1 MESVKTGKTNKVGKN
16 TEMAHTKTN
25 KETHF
30 KQVSAITNRIRS
42 IGGIFTKIAK
52 KVRELVKKH
61 PKKSSAALVVLTPV
75 ACKRAKELDDKV
87 QDKSKQAEKENKIN
101 WWKYSGLTIA
111 TSLLLAACSAGDIDK
126 QIELEQ
132 EKQKTEQ
139 EKKEAE
145 NARDRANKSE
155 IELEQE
161 RQKTNKSGIELANSQ
176 IKAEQERQKTEQE
189 KQKANKSEIELEQQK
204 QKTIN
209 TQRDLIKEQ
218 KDFIKETE
226 QNCQEKHG
234 QLFIKRARIKTGI
247 TTGIAIEIEA
257 ECKTP
262 KPTKTNQTPI
272 QPKHLPNSKHPHSQ
286 RGSKAQELI
295 AYLLFEQ
302 KDFIIETE
310 QKCQEKH
317 NQFFIK
323 KAGIKGGAI
332 EVEAECKTP
341 KPTKTNQTPIQPKH
355 LPNSKQPHS
364 QRGSKAQEL
373 IAYLQKELESL
384 PYSQKAIAKQVDF
397 YKPSSIA
404 YLELDPR
411 DFKVTEEWQN
421 ENLKIR
427 SKAQAKMLE
436 MRKPQANLSPSQ
448 SFLFVQRIFADIN
461 KEIEAAAN
469 TEKKAE
475 KVGYGYSKRV

>member
-1 MESVKTGKTNKVGKN
+1 MKSVKTAKTNKVGKN
-16 TEMAHTKTN
+16 TEMANTKTN

-30 KQVSAITNRIRS
+30 KQVSAITNRLRS

-52 KVRELVKKH
+52 KVRELIKKH
-61 PKKSSAALVVLTPV
+61 PEKSSAALVVLTHV

-87 QDKSKQAEKENKIN
+87 QDKSKQAEKENQIN

-111 TSLLLAACSAGDIDK
+111 TSLLLAACSTGDIDK

-132 EKQKTEQ
+132 EKQKANKSGIELEQERQKTEQ
-139 EKKEAE
+139 EKQK
-145 NARDRANKSE
+145 ANKSE

-189 KQKANKSEIELEQQK
+189 KQKANKSEIELERQK

-234 QLFIKRARIKTGI
+234 QLFIKKTRIKTGI

-262 KPTKTNQTPI
+262 KP
-272 QPKHLPNSKHPHSQ
+272 
-286 RGSKAQELI
+286 A
-295 AYLLFEQ
+295 
-302 KDFIIETE
+302 
-310 QKCQEKH
+310 
-317 NQFFIK
+317 
-323 KAGIKGGAI
+323 
-332 EVEAECKTP
+332 
-341 KPTKTNQTPIQPKH
+341 KTNQTPIQPKH

-384 PYSQKAIAKQVDF
+384 PYSQKAIAKQVNF

-427 SKAQAKMLE
+427 SKAQAKILE
-436 MRKPQANLSPSQ
+436 MRKTQANLSPFQ
-448 SFLFVQRIFADIN
+448 SLLFVQKIFADIN
-461 KEIEAAAN
+461 KEIEATAN

-475 KVGYGYSKRV
+475 KTGYGYSKRV

>member
-1 MESVKTGKTNKVGKN
+1 MPVIRVLVMLATMMMKSVKTAKEKKVFKNVGVSIMGITFWEAIKDSIKKQIKKSDWICGNVKT
-16 TEMAHTKTN
+16 ADDYLKTHPN
-25 KETHF
+25 SWLN
-30 KQVSAITNRIRS
+30 SAIGVVTITAMLMNVCFADDQS
-42 IGGIFTKIAK
+42 K
-52 KVRELVKKH
+52 KE
-61 PKKSSAALVVLTPV
+61 V
-75 ACKRAKELDDKV
+75 A
-87 QDKSKQAEKENKIN
+87 QA
-101 WWKYSGLTIA
+101 
-111 TSLLLAACSAGDIDK
+111 
-126 QIELEQ
+126 Q
-132 EKQKTEQ
+132 
-139 EKKEAE
+139 KEAE
-145 NARDRANKSE
+145 NARDRANKSG

-161 RQKTNKSGIELANSQ
+161 QQKTSNIETNNQ
-176 IKAEQERQKTEQE
+176 IKVEQE
-189 KQKANKSEIELEQQK
+189 KQKTSNIEANNQIKVEQEKQKTSNIETNNQIKVEQEK

-234 QLFIKRARIKTGI
+234 QLFIKKTRIKTGI

-262 KPTKTNQTPI
+262 KP
-272 QPKHLPNSKHPHSQ
+272 
-286 RGSKAQELI
+286 A
-295 AYLLFEQ
+295 
-302 KDFIIETE
+302 
-310 QKCQEKH
+310 
-317 NQFFIK
+317 
-323 KAGIKGGAI
+323 
-332 EVEAECKTP
+332 
-341 KPTKTNQTPIQPKH
+341 KTNQTPIQPKH

-384 PYSQKAIAKQVDF
+384 PYSQKAIVKQVDF

-436 MRKPQANLSPSQ
+436 MRKTQAHLPTFQ
-448 SFLFVQRIFADIN
+448 SFSIIQNIVADIS
-461 KEIEAAAN
+461 KEIEVAAN

>member
-1 MESVKTGKTNKVGKN
+1 MESVKTGRTNKVGKN
-16 TEMAHTKTN
+16 AEMANTKTN

-30 KQVSAITNRIRS
+30 KQVSAIINTLRS

-52 KVRELVKKH
+52 KVRELIKKH
-61 PKKSSAALVVLTPV
+61 PEKSNAALVVLTHA

-87 QDKSKQAEKENKIN
+87 QDKSKQAEKENQIN
-101 WWKYSGLTIA
+101 WWKHSGLTIA
-111 TSLLLAACSAGDIDK
+111 TSLLLAACNVGDIDK

-132 EKQKTEQ
+132 EK
-139 EKKEAE
+139 KEVE
-145 NARDRANKSE
+145 NARDRANKSG
-155 IELEQE
+155 IELEQQRQKTEQE
-161 RQKTNKSGIELANSQ
+161 RQKTNKSGIELANNQ
-176 IKAEQERQKTEQE
+176 IKAEQERQKT
-189 KQKANKSEIELEQQK
+189 NKSGIELEQQRQKAEQEK

-234 QLFIKRARIKTGI
+234 QLFIKKTRIKTGI
-247 TTGIAIEIEA
+247 TTGI
-257 ECKTP
+257 
-262 KPTKTNQTPI
+262 
-272 QPKHLPNSKHPHSQ
+272 
-286 RGSKAQELI
+286 
-295 AYLLFEQ
+295 
-302 KDFIIETE
+302 
-310 QKCQEKH
+310 
-317 NQFFIK
+317 
-323 KAGIKGGAI
+323 AI

-364 QRGSKAQEL
+364 QRGSKAQEF

-384 PYSQKAIAKQVDF
+384 PYSQKAIAKQVNF
-397 YKPSSIA
+397 YRPSSIA

-411 DFKVTEEWQN
+411 DFKVTEEWQK

-436 MRKPQANLSPSQ
+436 MRNPQAHLSPFQ
-448 SFLFVQRIFADIN
+448 SFSIIQNIVADIN
-461 KEIEAAAN
+461 KEIKAVAN
-469 TEKKAE
+469 TEKKVE
-475 KVGYGYSKRV
+475 KAGYGYSKRM

>member
-16 TEMAHTKTN
+16 TETADTKAN
-25 KETHF
+25 KEAHF
-30 KQVSAITNRIRS
+30 KQASAITNTLRS
-42 IGGIFTKIAK
+42 ISGFFTKIAK
-52 KVRELVKKH
+52 RVRELVKKH
-61 PKKSSAALVVLTPV
+61 PKKSRAALVVLTHV
-75 ACKRAKELDDKV
+75 ACKKAKELDDKV
-87 QDKSKQAEKENKIN
+87 QDKSKQAEKENQIN

-111 TSLLLAACSAGDIDK
+111 ASLLLAACSVGDTDK

-132 EKQKTEQ
+132 EKQKANKSGIELEQERQKTEQ
-139 EKKEAE
+139 ERQKT
-145 NARDRANKSE
+145 NKSE

-189 KQKANKSEIELEQQK
+189 KQKANKSAIELEQQK

-234 QLFIKRARIKTGI
+234 QLFIKKARIKTGI

-272 QPKHLPNSKHPHSQ
+272 QPKHLPNSKQPRSQ

-295 AYLLFEQ
+295 
-302 KDFIIETE
+302 T
-310 QKCQEKH
+310 
-317 NQFFIK
+317 
-323 KAGIKGGAI
+323 
-332 EVEAECKTP
+332 
-341 KPTKTNQTPIQPKH
+341 
-355 LPNSKQPHS
+355 
-364 QRGSKAQEL
+364 
-373 IAYLQKELESL
+373 YLQKELESL

-397 YKPSSIA
+397 YRPSSIA

-411 DFKVTEEWQN
+411 DFKATEEWQK

-436 MRKPQANLSPSQ
+436 MRSLKPDSQAHLSTSQ
-448 SFLFVQRIFADIN
+448 SLLFIQKIFADVS

-469 TEKKAE
+469 TEKKVE
-475 KVGYGYSKRV
+475 KAGYGYSKRM

>member
-1 MESVKTGKTNKVGKN
+1 MGSGKTNKVGKN

-30 KQVSAITNRIRS
+30 KRVGAIKNMFRS
-42 IGGIFTKIAK
+42 IGGIFAKIVN

-61 PKKSSAALVVLTPV
+61 PKKSNAALVVLTHV
-75 ACKRAKELDDKV
+75 ACKKAKELDDKV

-111 TSLLLAACSAGDIDK
+111 TSLLLAACNAGDIDK

-145 NARDRANKSE
+145 NARDRANKSG

-161 RQKTNKSGIELANSQ
+161 RQKTNKSGIELANNQ
-176 IKAEQERQKTEQE
+176 MKVEQEKQKTEQE
-189 KQKANKSEIELEQQK
+189 KQKTEQEKQKTEQEKQKTEQEKQKTSNIETNNQIKVEQEQQK
-204 QKTIN
+204 TEQEKQKTEQEKQKTNN
-209 TQRDLIKEQ
+209 TQKDLVK
-218 KDFIKETE
+218 KAE
-226 QNCQEKHG
+226 QNCQENHS
-234 QLFIKRARIKTGI
+234 QFFIKKLGIKG
-247 TTGIAIEIEA
+247 GIAIEIEA

-272 QPKHLPNSKHPHSQ
+272 QPKHLPNSKQPRSQ
-286 RGSKAQELI
+286 RGSKAQEL
-295 AYLLFEQ
+295 
-302 KDFIIETE
+302 
-310 QKCQEKH
+310 
-317 NQFFIK
+317 
-323 KAGIKGGAI
+323 
-332 EVEAECKTP
+332 V
-341 KPTKTNQTPIQPKH
+341 
-355 LPNSKQPHS
+355 
-364 QRGSKAQEL
+364 
-373 IAYLQKELESL
+373 AYLQKELESL

-397 YKPSSIA
+397 YRPSSIA

-411 DFKVTEEWQN
+411 DFKATEEWQN

-436 MRKPQANLSPSQ
+436 MRNPQAHPSTSQ
-448 SFLFVQRIFADIN
+448 SFSILQNIVADIS
-461 KEIEAAAN
+461 KEIEASAN
-469 TEKKAE
+469 TTKKAE
-475 KVGYGYSKRV
+475 KVGYGYSKRM

>member
-16 TEMAHTKTN
+16 TEMANTKTN

-30 KQVSAITNRIRS
+30 KQVSAIINTLKS

-52 KVRELVKKH
+52 RVRELVKKH
-61 PKKSSAALVVLTPV
+61 PKKSKVVLVVLTHV

-87 QDKSKQAEKENKIN
+87 QDKSKQAEKENQIN

-111 TSLLLAACSAGDIDK
+111 ISLLLAACNVGDIDK

-132 EKQKTEQ
+132 EK
-139 EKKEAE
+139 KEVE
-145 NARDRANKSE
+145 NARDRANKSG
-155 IELEQE
+155 IELEQQRQKTEQE

-176 IKAEQERQKTEQE
+176 IKAEQERQKT
-189 KQKANKSEIELEQQK
+189 NKSGIELEQQRQKAEQEK

-272 QPKHLPNSKHPHSQ
+272 QPKHLPNSK
-286 RGSKAQELI
+286 
-295 AYLLFEQ
+295 
-302 KDFIIETE
+302 
-310 QKCQEKH
+310 
-317 NQFFIK
+317 
-323 KAGIKGGAI
+323 
-332 EVEAECKTP
+332 
-341 KPTKTNQTPIQPKH
+341 
-355 LPNSKQPHS
+355 QPHS

-384 PYSQKAIAKQVDF
+384 PYSQKAIAKQVNF

-411 DFKVTEEWQN
+411 DFKVTKEWQN

-436 MRKPQANLSPSQ
+436 MRNVKPYPEAHLSTSQ
-448 SFLFVQRIFADIN
+448 SLLFVQKIFADIN
-461 KEIEAAAN
+461 KEIKVVAN

-475 KVGYGYSKRV
+475 KAGYGYSKRV

>member
-16 TEMAHTKTN
+16 TEMVDTKAN

-30 KQVSAITNRIRS
+30 KQASAIANTLRS

-52 KVRELVKKH
+52 KVRELFKKH
-61 PKKSSAALVVLTPV
+61 PKKSKVALVVLTHA

-87 QDKSKQAEKENKIN
+87 QDKSKQAEKENQIN

-111 TSLLLAACSAGDIDK
+111 TSLLLAACNVGDIDK

-132 EKQKTEQ
+132 EKKEVENARDRANKSGIELEQERQKTEQ
-139 EKKEAE
+139 EKQK
-145 NARDRANKSE
+145 ANKSE

-226 QNCQEKHG
+226 QNCKEKHG
-234 QLFIKRARIKTGI
+234 QLFIKKARIKTGI

-262 KPTKTNQTPI
+262 KP
-272 QPKHLPNSKHPHSQ
+272 
-286 RGSKAQELI
+286 A
-295 AYLLFEQ
+295 
-302 KDFIIETE
+302 
-310 QKCQEKH
+310 
-317 NQFFIK
+317 
-323 KAGIKGGAI
+323 
-332 EVEAECKTP
+332 
-341 KPTKTNQTPIQPKH
+341 KTNQTPIQPKH

-364 QRGSKAQEL
+364 QRGSKTQEL

-411 DFKVTEEWQN
+411 DFKVTEEWQK

-436 MRKPQANLSPSQ
+436 MRDLKPDPQAHLSTSQ
-448 SFLFVQRIFADIN
+448 SLLFVQKIFADIN
-461 KEIEAAAN
+461 KEIKVVAN
-469 TEKKAE
+469 TEKKVE
-475 KVGYGYSKRV
+475 KAGYGYSKRV

>member
-16 TEMAHTKTN
+16 TETANAKTN

-30 KQVSAITNRIRS
+30 KQASAITNTLRS
-42 IGGIFTKIAK
+42 IGGFFTKIMNR
-52 KVRELVKKH
+52 VRGLVKKH
-61 PKKSSAALVVLTPV
+61 PKKSSAALVVLTHV
-75 ACKRAKELDDKV
+75 ACKKAKELDDKV
-87 QDKSKQAEKENKIN
+87 QDKSKQAEKENQIN

-111 TSLLLAACSAGDIDK
+111 TSLLLAACSVGDIDK
-126 QIELEQ
+126 QIEL
-132 EKQKTEQ
+132 EQ

-145 NARDRANKSE
+145 NARDRANKSG

-161 RQKTNKSGIELANSQ
+161 
-176 IKAEQERQKTEQE
+176 
-189 KQKANKSEIELEQQK
+189 K

-209 TQRDLIKEQ
+209 TQ
-218 KDFIKETE
+218 KDFIKYAE
-226 QNCQEKHG
+226 QNCQENHG
-234 QLFIKRARIKTGI
+234 
-247 TTGIAIEIEA
+247 
-257 ECKTP
+257 
-262 KPTKTNQTPI
+262 
-272 QPKHLPNSKHPHSQ
+272 
-286 RGSKAQELI
+286 
-295 AYLLFEQ
+295 
-302 KDFIIETE
+302 
-310 QKCQEKH
+310 
-317 NQFFIK
+317 QFFIK
-323 KAGIKGGAI
+323 KGGIKAGIGI

-355 LPNSKQPHS
+355 LPNSKQPRS

-384 PYSQKAIAKQVDF
+384 PYSQKAIAKQVNF

-411 DFKVTEEWQN
+411 DFKVTEEWQK

-436 MRKPQANLSPSQ
+436 MRNPQAHLPTSQ
-448 SFLFVQRIFADIN
+448 SLLFVQKIFADIN

-469 TEKKAE
+469 TEKKTE
-475 KVGYGYSKRV
+475 KAGYGYSKGM

>member
-1 MESVKTGKTNKVGKN
+1 MESVKIGKTNKVGKN
-16 TEMAHTKTN
+16 TEMVNAKAN

-30 KQVSAITNRIRS
+30 KQVSAIANTLRS
-42 IGGIFTKIAK
+42 IGSFFTKIAK
-52 KVRELVKKH
+52 RVRELVKKH
-61 PKKSSAALVVLTPV
+61 PKKSNAALVVLTHV
-75 ACKRAKELDDKV
+75 ACKKAKELDDKV
-87 QDKSKQAEKENKIN
+87 QDKSKQAEKENQIN

-111 TSLLLAACSAGDIDK
+111 ASLLLAACSAGDTDK

-132 EKQKTEQ
+132 EKQKANKSGIELEQERQKTEQ
-139 EKKEAE
+139 ERQKT
-145 NARDRANKSE
+145 NKSE

-234 QLFIKRARIKTGI
+234 QLFIKKARIKTGI

-262 KPTKTNQTPI
+262 KP
-272 QPKHLPNSKHPHSQ
+272 
-286 RGSKAQELI
+286 A
-295 AYLLFEQ
+295 
-302 KDFIIETE
+302 
-310 QKCQEKH
+310 
-317 NQFFIK
+317 
-323 KAGIKGGAI
+323 
-332 EVEAECKTP
+332 
-341 KPTKTNQTPIQPKH
+341 KTNQTPIQPKH
-355 LPNSKQPHS
+355 LPNSKQPRS

-411 DFKVTEEWQN
+411 DFNATEEWQK

-436 MRKPQANLSPSQ
+436 MRSLKPDPQAHLSTSQ
-448 SFLFVQRIFADIN
+448 SLL
-461 KEIEAAAN
+461 
-469 TEKKAE
+469 
-475 KVGYGYSKRV
+475 

>member
-1 MESVKTGKTNKVGKN
+1 MKSVKTGRTNKVGKN
-16 TEMAHTKTN
+16 AETANTKAN

-61 PKKSSAALVVLTPV
+61 PKKSSAALVVLTHV

-111 TSLLLAACSAGDIDK
+111 TSLLLAACSVGDVSE

-132 EKQKTEQ
+132 EKQKTS
-139 EKKEAE
+139 
-145 NARDRANKSE
+145 N
-155 IELEQE
+155 IE
-161 RQKTNKSGIELANSQ
+161 TNNQ
-176 IKAEQERQKTEQE
+176 IKVEQE
-189 KQKANKSEIELEQQK
+189 KQE
-204 QKTIN
+204 T
-209 TQRDLIKEQ
+209 IKEQ
-218 KDFIKETE
+218 KDLVKEQKDLVKE
-226 QNCQEKHG
+226 QKDLVKEQKDLVKEQKD
-234 QLFIKRARIKTGI
+234 LVKT
-247 TTGIAIEIEA
+247 
-257 ECKTP
+257 
-262 KPTKTNQTPI
+262 
-272 QPKHLPNSKHPHSQ
+272 
-286 RGSKAQELI
+286 
-295 AYLLFEQ
+295 Q
-302 KDFIIETE
+302 KDFIKYME
-310 QKCQEKH
+310 QNCKENH
-317 NQFFIK
+317 GQFFIEK
-323 KAGIKGGAI
+323 GGTNAGIGGI
-332 EVEAECKTP
+332 TIEAEAKCKTP

-384 PYSQKAIAKQVDF
+384 PYSQKAIVKQVDF
-397 YKPSSIA
+397 YRPSSIA

-436 MRKPQANLSPSQ
+436 MRKPQAHLSPFQ
-448 SFLFVQRIFADIN
+448 SFSIIQNIVADIS

-475 KVGYGYSKRV
+475 KAGYGYSKRM

>member
-1 MESVKTGKTNKVGKN
+1 MKTGKTNKVGKN

-30 KQVSAITNRIRS
+30 KQVSAITNRLKS
-42 IGGIFTKIAK
+42 IGGFFTKIVK
-52 KVRELVKKH
+52 KVRELIKKH
-61 PKKSSAALVVLTPV
+61 PEKSSAALVVLTHV

-87 QDKSKQAEKENKIN
+87 QDKSKQAEKENQIN

-111 TSLLLAACSAGDIDK
+111 TSLLLAACSVGDIDK
-126 QIELEQ
+126 QIEL
-132 EKQKTEQ
+132 EQ

-145 NARDRANKSE
+145 NARDRANKSG

-161 RQKTNKSGIELANSQ
+161 
-176 IKAEQERQKTEQE
+176 
-189 KQKANKSEIELEQQK
+189 K
-204 QKTIN
+204 QKT
-209 TQRDLIKEQ
+209 IKEQ
-218 KDFIKETE
+218 KDLVKKAE
-226 QNCQEKHG
+226 QNCQENHG
-234 QLFIKRARIKTGI
+234 
-247 TTGIAIEIEA
+247 
-257 ECKTP
+257 
-262 KPTKTNQTPI
+262 
-272 QPKHLPNSKHPHSQ
+272 
-286 RGSKAQELI
+286 
-295 AYLLFEQ
+295 
-302 KDFIIETE
+302 
-310 QKCQEKH
+310 
-317 NQFFIK
+317 QFFIK
-323 KAGIKGGAI
+323 KLGIKGGIAI

-341 KPTKTNQTPIQPKH
+341 KPAKTNQTPKPAKTNQTPIQPKH

-384 PYSQKAIAKQVDF
+384 PYSQKTIAKQVNF
-397 YKPSSIA
+397 YRPSSIA

-436 MRKPQANLSPSQ
+436 MRKPQAHLSTSQ
-448 SFLFVQRIFADIN
+448 SLLFIQKIFADIN

-475 KVGYGYSKRV
+475 KAGYGYSKRM

>member
-1 MESVKTGKTNKVGKN
+1 MESVKTAKTNKVGKN
-16 TEMAHTKTN
+16 TETTDTKAN

-30 KQVSAITNRIRS
+30 KQASTITNTLRS
-42 IGGIFTKIAK
+42 IGGFFTKIMK
-52 KVRELVKKH
+52 RVRELVKKH
-61 PKKSSAALVVLTPV
+61 PKKSNAALVVLTHV

-87 QDKSKQAEKENKIN
+87 QDKSKQAEKENQIN

-132 EKQKTEQ
+132 EK
-139 EKKEAE
+139 KEAE
-145 NARDRANKSE
+145 NARDRANKSG

-161 RQKTNKSGIELANSQ
+161 
-176 IKAEQERQKTEQE
+176 
-189 KQKANKSEIELEQQK
+189 K
-204 QKTIN
+204 QKT
-209 TQRDLIKEQ
+209 IKEQ

-234 QLFIKRARIKTGI
+234 QLFIKKARIKTGI
-247 TTGIAIEIEA
+247 TTGI
-257 ECKTP
+257 
-262 KPTKTNQTPI
+262 
-272 QPKHLPNSKHPHSQ
+272 
-286 RGSKAQELI
+286 
-295 AYLLFEQ
+295 
-302 KDFIIETE
+302 
-310 QKCQEKH
+310 
-317 NQFFIK
+317 
-323 KAGIKGGAI
+323 AI

-355 LPNSKQPHS
+355 LPNSKQPRS

-411 DFKVTEEWQN
+411 DFNVTEEWQK

-436 MRKPQANLSPSQ
+436 MRSLKPDPQAHLSTSQ
-448 SFLFVQRIFADIN
+448 SLLFLQKIFADIS
-461 KEIEAAAN
+461 KEIEAVAN

-475 KVGYGYSKRV
+475 KAGYGYSKRM

>member
-1 MESVKTGKTNKVGKN
+1 MKSVKTGKTNKVGKN

-30 KQVSAITNRIRS
+30 KQVSAITNTIRS
-42 IGGIFTKIAK
+42 IGSFFTKIAK

-61 PKKSSAALVVLTPV
+61 PEKSSAALVVLTHA

-87 QDKSKQAEKENKIN
+87 QDKSKQAEKENQIN

-111 TSLLLAACSAGDIDK
+111 TSLLLAACSTGDIDK

-132 EKQKTEQ
+132 EKQK
-139 EKKEAE
+139 A
-145 NARDRANKSE
+145 
-155 IELEQE
+155 
-161 RQKTNKSGIELANSQ
+161 NKSGIEL
-176 IKAEQERQKTEQE
+176 EQERQKTEQE

-234 QLFIKRARIKTGI
+234 QLFIKKARIKTGI

-262 KPTKTNQTPI
+262 KPAKTNQTPI
-272 QPKHLPNSKHPHSQ
+272 QS
-286 RGSKAQELI
+286 
-295 AYLLFEQ
+295 
-302 KDFIIETE
+302 
-310 QKCQEKH
+310 
-317 NQFFIK
+317 
-323 KAGIKGGAI
+323 
-332 EVEAECKTP
+332 
-341 KPTKTNQTPIQPKH
+341 KH

-427 SKAQAKMLE
+427 SK
-436 MRKPQANLSPSQ
+436 
-448 SFLFVQRIFADIN
+448 
-461 KEIEAAAN
+461 EILRLQKN
-469 TEKKAE
+469 GKTKT
-475 KVGYGYSKRV
+475 

>member
-16 TEMAHTKTN
+16 TETANTKAS

-30 KQVSAITNRIRS
+30 KQVSAITNTIRS
-42 IGGIFTKIAK
+42 IGGFFTKIVK
-52 KVRELVKKH
+52 KVRELFKKH
-61 PKKSSAALVVLTPV
+61 PKKSSAALVVLTHA

-111 TSLLLAACSAGDIDK
+111 TSLLLAACNVGGIDE

-132 EKQKTEQ
+132 EKQKTSNIETNNQIKVEQ
-139 EKKEAE
+139 EKQKTS
-145 NARDRANKSE
+145 N
-155 IELEQE
+155 IETNNQIKVEQE
-161 RQKTNKSGIELANSQ
+161 K
-176 IKAEQERQKTEQE
+176 QKTEQE
-189 KQKANKSEIELEQQK
+189 KQK
-204 QKTIN
+204 T
-209 TQRDLIKEQ
+209 IKEQ
-218 KDFIKETE
+218 KDFIKYAE
-226 QNCQEKHG
+226 QNCQEKH
-234 QLFIKRARIKTGI
+234 
-247 TTGIAIEIEA
+247 
-257 ECKTP
+257 
-262 KPTKTNQTPI
+262 
-272 QPKHLPNSKHPHSQ
+272 S
-286 RGSKAQELI
+286 
-295 AYLLFEQ
+295 
-302 KDFIIETE
+302 
-310 QKCQEKH
+310 
-317 NQFFIK
+317 QFFIK
-323 KAGIKGGAI
+323 KAGIKGGIGI

-341 KPTKTNQTPIQPKH
+341 KPAKTNQTPIQPKH
-355 LPNSKQPHS
+355 LPNSKQPRS

-436 MRKPQANLSPSQ
+436 MRNPQAHLPTSQ
-448 SFLFVQRIFADIN
+448 SLLFVQKIFADVN

-475 KVGYGYSKRV
+475 KAGYGYSKRV

>member
-25 KETHF
+25 KEAHF
-30 KQVSAITNRIRS
+30 KRVGAITNILRS
-42 IGGIFTKIAK
+42 IGGIFIKIVN
-52 KVRELVKKH
+52 KVRELFKKH
-61 PKKSSAALVVLTPV
+61 PKKSNVALVVLTHV

-87 QDKSKQAEKENKIN
+87 QDKSKQAEKENQIN

-111 TSLLLAACSAGDIDK
+111 TSLLLAACSTGDIDK

-132 EKQKTEQ
+132 EKQKANKSGIELEQERQKTEQ
-139 EKKEAE
+139 EKQKANKSEIE
-145 NARDRANKSE
+145 LEQERQKTEQEKQKANKSE

-234 QLFIKRARIKTGI
+234 QLFIKKTRIKTGI
-247 TTGIAIEIEA
+247 TTGIAIEI
-257 ECKTP
+257 
-262 KPTKTNQTPI
+262 
-272 QPKHLPNSKHPHSQ
+272 
-286 RGSKAQELI
+286 
-295 AYLLFEQ
+295 
-302 KDFIIETE
+302 
-310 QKCQEKH
+310 
-317 NQFFIK
+317 
-323 KAGIKGGAI
+323 
-332 EVEAECKTP
+332 EAECKTP

-397 YKPSSIA
+397 YRPSSIA

-411 DFKVTEEWQN
+411 DFKATEEWRN

-436 MRKPQANLSPSQ
+436 MRKPQANLSASQ
-448 SFLFVQRIFADIN
+448 SLLFVQKIFADIN
-461 KEIEAAAN
+461 KEIKVVAN

>member
-16 TEMAHTKTN
+16 TETADTKAN
-25 KETHF
+25 KEAHF
-30 KQVSAITNRIRS
+30 KQASAITNTIRS
-42 IGGIFTKIAK
+42 ISGFFTKIAK
-52 KVRELVKKH
+52 RVRGLVKKH
-61 PKKSSAALVVLTPV
+61 PKKSKAALVVLTHV
-75 ACKRAKELDDKV
+75 ACKKAKELDDKA
-87 QDKSKQAEKENKIN
+87 QDKSKQAEKENQIN

-111 TSLLLAACSAGDIDK
+111 ASLLLAACSVGDTDK

-139 EKKEAE
+139 EQQKTEQEQQKTEQE
-145 NARDRANKSE
+145 RQKSNKSG

-161 RQKTNKSGIELANSQ
+161 RQKTEQERQKTNKSEIELANSQ
-176 IKAEQERQKTEQE
+176 IKVEQE

-234 QLFIKRARIKTGI
+234 QFFIKKARIKTGI

-272 QPKHLPNSKHPHSQ
+272 QPKHLPNSK
-286 RGSKAQELI
+286 
-295 AYLLFEQ
+295 
-302 KDFIIETE
+302 
-310 QKCQEKH
+310 
-317 NQFFIK
+317 
-323 KAGIKGGAI
+323 
-332 EVEAECKTP
+332 
-341 KPTKTNQTPIQPKH
+341 QPR
-355 LPNSKQPHS
+355 S

-411 DFKVTEEWQN
+411 DFNVTEEWQK

-436 MRKPQANLSPSQ
+436 MRSLKPDPQAHPSTSQ
-448 SFLFVQRIFADIN
+448 SLLFVQKIFADVS
-461 KEIEAAAN
+461 KEIKVVAN
-469 TEKKAE
+469 TEKKVE
-475 KVGYGYSKRV
+475 KAGYGYSKRM

>member
-16 TEMAHTKTN
+16 TEVANTKTN

-30 KQVSAITNRIRS
+30 KQVSAITNTLRS

-61 PKKSSAALVVLTPV
+61 PKKSKAALVVLTHA

-87 QDKSKQAEKENKIN
+87 QDKSKQAEKENQIN

-111 TSLLLAACSAGDIDK
+111 TSLLLAACNVGDIDK

-132 EKQKTEQ
+132 EK
-139 EKKEAE
+139 KEVE
-145 NARDRANKSE
+145 NARDRANKSG
-155 IELEQE
+155 IELEQQ
-161 RQKTNKSGIELANSQ
+161 RQKT
-176 IKAEQERQKTEQE
+176 EQERQKTEQE

-218 KDFIKETE
+218 KDFIKDLE
-226 QNCQEKHG
+226 QNCKENHG
-234 QLFIKRARIKTGI
+234 QFFIEKGGTKAGIGGI
-247 TTGIAIEIEA
+247 TIEA
-257 ECKTP
+257 EAK
-262 KPTKTNQTPI
+262 
-272 QPKHLPNSKHPHSQ
+272 
-286 RGSKAQELI
+286 
-295 AYLLFEQ
+295 
-302 KDFIIETE
+302 
-310 QKCQEKH
+310 
-317 NQFFIK
+317 
-323 KAGIKGGAI
+323 
-332 EVEAECKTP
+332 CKTP

-384 PYSQKAIAKQVDF
+384 PYSQKAIAKQVNF
-397 YKPSSIA
+397 YRPSSIA

-436 MRKPQANLSPSQ
+436 MRKPQANLSTSQ
-448 SFLFVQRIFADIN
+448 SLLFVQKIFADIN
-461 KEIEAAAN
+461 KEIKVVAN

-475 KVGYGYSKRV
+475 KVGYGYSKRM

>member
-16 TEMAHTKTN
+16 AETANTKAS

-30 KQVSAITNRIRS
+30 KQVSAITNTLRS
-42 IGGIFTKIAK
+42 IGGFFTKIMK
-52 KVRELVKKH
+52 RVRELVKKH
-61 PKKSSAALVVLTPV
+61 PKKSKVALVVLTHA

-87 QDKSKQAEKENKIN
+87 QDKSKQAEKENQIN

-111 TSLLLAACSAGDIDK
+111 TSLLLAACSVGDTDK

-132 EKQKTEQ
+132 EKQK
-139 EKKEAE
+139 
-145 NARDRANKSE
+145 ANKSG

-161 RQKTNKSGIELANSQ
+161 RQKTNKSGIELEQQRQKTEQERQKTNKSGIELEQQRQKTEQEKQKTNKSEIELANSQ
-176 IKAEQERQKTEQE
+176 IKAEQE
-189 KQKANKSEIELEQQK
+189 K

-234 QLFIKRARIKTGI
+234 QLFIKRTRIKTGI

-262 KPTKTNQTPI
+262 K
-272 QPKHLPNSKHPHSQ
+272 S
-286 RGSKAQELI
+286 A
-295 AYLLFEQ
+295 
-302 KDFIIETE
+302 
-310 QKCQEKH
+310 
-317 NQFFIK
+317 
-323 KAGIKGGAI
+323 
-332 EVEAECKTP
+332 
-341 KPTKTNQTPIQPKH
+341 KTNQTPIQPKH

-411 DFKVTEEWQN
+411 DFNATEEWQK

-436 MRKPQANLSPSQ
+436 MRHLKPDSQAHLSTSQ
-448 SFLFVQRIFADIN
+448 SLLLVQKIFADIN
-461 KEIEAAAN
+461 KEIKVVAN
-469 TEKKAE
+469 TEKKVE
-475 KVGYGYSKRV
+475 KAGYGYSKRM